1 MDVRST
7 ARGAGKRTVVK
18 SNREGPLMFLCHL
31 QRPALTGLAVLQVLM
46 FFALLA
52 GLAPHPPRI
61 TPFFAMGPFL
71 SASVA
76 LCLTVLWLPRGAGRL
91 SAVLSGLAAL
101 MALLSY
107 GPQKWAD
114 PNIAEIW
121 PAVLLG
127 QVLAL
132 VLLGG
137 AWMRMRRPADA
148 PAGLRTGDA

>member
-1 MDVRST
+1 M
-7 ARGAGKRTVVK
+7 VK
-18 SNREGPLMFLCHL
+18 SYWESPLMFLCHL
-31 QRPALTGLAVLQVLM
+31 QRPALIGLAVLQVLM
-46 FFALLA
+46 FFALLV
-52 GLAPHPPRI
+52 GSAPHPPRI
-61 TPFFAMGPFL
+61 TPLFAMGPFL

-76 LCLTVLWLPRGAGRL
+76 LCLAVLSLPSGAGRL

-107 GPQKWAD
+107 GPQKWTD

-132 VLLGG
+132 VLLGAAG
-137 AWMRMRRPADA
+137 MRMRRPADA
-148 PAGLRTGDA
+148 PGALRTGEA

>member
-1 MDVRST
+1 MI
-7 ARGAGKRTVVK
+7 
-18 SNREGPLMFLCHL
+18 LCHL
-31 QRPALTGLAVLQVLM
+31 QRPALVGLAALQAFM
-46 FFALLA
+46 FLALTA
-52 GLAPHPPRI
+52 GLAPHPPRV
-61 TPFFAMGPFL
+61 TPLFAMGPFL

-132 VLLGG
+132 VLLGA

-148 PAGLRTGDA
+148 PAVPRLSEA